1 MSAPDPDDPTMTRP
15 RRQVSEVDESTTSR
29 EALGDS
35 RRSRRSRASARSGS
49 GPSKEQQ
56 RAEKMARTHEPKR
69 RGPSL
74 PSITIPKI
82 TVPKEVGESITGVRR
97 VAGARLGPVAEKTR
111 PGWEPVVSVLRW
123 VSPLGWTIVALGL
136 LAWWAGARWQ
146 WVELMMIAAA
156 WLVLVLACVA
166 LAIGRT
172 KVRIE
177 THVDPRRVTV
187 GDPATGRVDIENLAK
202 VPLLPIV
209 VELPVGRSDA
219 RFTMPSLRSGA
230 VHEELFVVPTERRG
244 VIPVGP
250 AKTVQGDPFGL
261 VRRELRWTDR
271 TELFVHPRTVPLDS
285 HAHGLLRDLEGQAT
299 QDMSRSDLAFH
310 ALREYEP
317 GDDLRHVHWR
327 SSAKI
332 GQLMVRQYLDTR
344 RAHLAV
350 VVDTTPDVYSDG
362 DEGVEVAIEVAAS
375 LIVRSIMDEQ
385 DGTVVCND
393 QVASRTTAPLLLDTL
408 ARAAVGP
415 VDLFGRASEAAMVA
429 PDASV
434 AAIITGPGRAFI
446 ESQRAL
452 SQFETEVGKL
462 VIVVDPAAQ
471 PAVQQIAGLTVLTI
485 GRLVDLRRVLLSG
498 VAA

>member
-1 MSAPDPDDPTMTRP
+1 MSTPQPDDDPTMTRP
-15 RRQVSEVDESTTSR
+15 RGQVSDVDESTTTR
-29 EALGDS
+29 ESLRRA
-35 RRSRRSRASARSGS
+35 RRSRGSEKPAS
-49 GPSKEQQ
+49 PPTKEQQ
-56 RAEKMARTHEPKR
+56 RAEHMAKKHEPKR

-97 VAGARLGPVAEKTR
+97 VVADRVAPVAARTR
-111 PGWEPVVSVLRW
+111 RWWEPVVSVLRW
-123 VSPLGWTIVALGL
+123 VSPLGWTIVAVGL

-146 WVELMMIAAA
+146 WVELTMIAAGC
-156 WLVLVLACVA
+156 LVLVLACVLMA
-166 LAIGRT
+166 VGRT

-177 THVDPRRVTV
+177 TFVDPRRVTV

-219 RFTMPSLRSGA
+219 RFTMPPLRSGD

-271 TELFVHPRTVPLDS
+271 TDLFVHPRTVPLDS
-285 HAHGLLRDLEGQAT
+285 HAHGLLRDLEGQST

-350 VVDTTPDVYSDG
+350 VVDTTPDVYRDG

-375 LIVRSIMDEQ
+375 LIVRSIMDDQ

-408 ARAAVGP
+408 ARATVAP
-415 VDLFGRASEAAMVA
+415 ADLFGRVSEAAMVA

-434 AAIITGPGRAFI
+434 AAVITGPGRAFI

-462 VIVVDPAAQ
+462 VIVVDPGAQ
-471 PAVQQIAGLTVLTI
+471 PSVQQIAGLAVLTI
-485 GRLVDLRRVLLSG
+485 GRLVDLRRVLMSG

>member
-1 MSAPDPDDPTMTRP
+1 MTTPDDDPTMTRP
-15 RRQVSEVDESTTSR
+15 RGQVSEVDESTRSR
-29 EALGDS
+29 DS
-35 RRSRRSRASARSGS
+35 LKRSRRSRTSERPPSA
-49 GPSKEQQ
+49 PTKEQQ
-56 RAEKMARTHEPKR
+56 RAEKMAKKHEPRR

-82 TVPKEVGESITGVRR
+82 TVPQQVGESITGVRR
-97 VAGARLGPVAEKTR
+97 VVGERVAPVAERTR
-111 PGWEPVVSVLRW
+111 RWWEPVVSVLRW
-123 VSPLGWTIVALGL
+123 VSPLGWTVLALGV

-146 WVELMMIAAA
+146 WVELTMIAAA
-156 WLVLVLACVA
+156 CIVLVLACLA
-166 LAIGRT
+166 LAVGRT

-177 THVDPRRVTV
+177 TLVEPRRVTV

-202 VPLLPIV
+202 IPLLPIV

-219 RFTMPSLRSGA
+219 RFTMPPLRSGE

-285 HAHGLLRDLEGQAT
+285 HAHGLLRDLEGQT
-299 QDMSRSDLAFH
+299 TPDMSRSDLAFH

-317 GDDLRHVHWR
+317 GDELRHVHWR
-327 SSAKI
+327 SSAKL
-332 GQLMVRQYLDTR
+332 GQVMVRQFLDTR

-350 VVDTTPDVYSDG
+350 VVDTTPDVYPDG
-362 DEGVEVAIEVAAS
+362 DEGAEVAIEVAAS
-375 LIVRSIMDEQ
+375 LIVRSIMDDQ

-408 ARAAVGP
+408 ARATVAP
-415 VDLFGRASEAAMVA
+415 VDLFARVSDAAMTA

-434 AAIITGPGRAFI
+434 AAVVTGPGRAFI

-452 SQFETEVGKL
+452 SQFETEVGKI
-462 VIVVDPAAQ
+462 VIVVDRAAQ
-471 PAVQQIAGLTVLTI
+471 PSVQQIAGVTVLTI
-485 GRLVDLRRVLLSG
+485 GRLVDLRRVLVGG